1 MHNNSTKG
9 MAHVRV
15 AGAVLPAATAEN
27 PFKIPEKRQH
37 MHPIAIFTMSGA
49 TPLMPRLE
57 MLQQVRRGRA
67 ENLQIRVST
76 RALQ

>member
-27 PFKIPEKRQH
+27 PPPDSESRHH

-57 MLQQVRRGRA
+57 MLQQVRRG
-67 ENLQIRVST
+67 
-76 RALQ
+76 